1 MRFLPILVMS
11 TAAIGTA
18 GLAAGPPQ
26 SVSPQLASS
35 VRTALHSMMPP
46 GQANRPV
53 DPDQGDDNA
62 SLRAIQEVCNH
73 DNPSA
78 TRSAICPTPVSPF

>member
-1 MRFLPILVMS
+1 MRVL
-11 TAAIGTA
+11 AALLTSSIVIGTA
-18 GLAAGPPQ
+18 AAAGPPP
-26 SVSPQLASS
+26 STPPNAAKLLRAALSS
-35 VRTALHSMMPP
+35 MLIPP
-46 GQANRPV
+46 GQSKRPV

-62 SLRAIQEVCNH
+62 SLVAIAHVCSH